1 MDERTIRI
9 LQDYRD
15 KCYISDILCT
25 MNCDYYKKM
34 RQIINI
40 PLILSSTV
48 MSIMNSSTF
57 PENDLK
63 IANITLNAATSL
75 LLSLIGNF
83 RIVEK
88 ASSFRNS
95 GLKFN
100 KLCHLIEDKL
110 MNEDEVTNETIR
122 QIILDYDNI
131 YESLEFS
138 YSTRSKD
145 KCKKRFFGKRTLP
158 NVLNCEIDFSNANVP
173 RSTPSTAKPPNDLF
187 CAKEPAIFANQNKPV
202 TVDINIQE

>member
-15 KCYISDILCT
+15 KCYVSDILCT
-25 MNCDYYKKM
+25 MNCDYYKKI

-63 IANITLNAATSL
+63 IANITLNACTSL

-88 ASSFRNS
+88 AGSFRNS

-110 MNEDEVTNETIR
+110 MNQDEVTNETIR

-145 KCKKRFFGKRTLP
+145 KCKKRFVGKRTLP

-173 RSTPSTAKPPNDLF
+173 RSTPSVSKVPHDLF
-187 CAKEPAIFANQNKPV
+187 CAKEPVVFANPNKPV
-202 TVDINIQE
+202 TVDINIEE

>member
-57 PENDLK
+57 P
-63 IANITLNAATSL
+63 
-75 LLSLIGNF
+75 
-83 RIVEK
+83 
-88 ASSFRNS
+88 
-95 GLKFN
+95 
-100 KLCHLIEDKL
+100 
-110 MNEDEVTNETIR
+110 
-122 QIILDYDNI
+122 
-131 YESLEFS
+131 
-138 YSTRSKD
+138 
-145 KCKKRFFGKRTLP
+145 
-158 NVLNCEIDFSNANVP
+158 
-173 RSTPSTAKPPNDLF
+173 
-187 CAKEPAIFANQNKPV
+187 
-202 TVDINIQE
+202 